1 MSSRPRYPRRMAPSP
16 PPGPSSIAERV
27 IAERMMV
34 VAMAGG
40 LVLYAAL
47 ALLAHRW
54 ISGLVAPLVAALMV
68 ARHPR
73 ASFSA
78 YVFLSALALRGLIAG
93 AWPLALFGGAAI
105 VVMQMPPA
113 VRAWPRV
120 AAGRTRAAGDASST

>member
-1 MSSRPRYPRRMAPSP
+1 MAPSP

-34 VAMAGG
+34 VALAGG

-54 ISGLVAPLVAALMV
+54 ISGLVAPLVAALLV

-73 ASFSA
+73 ARISA

-93 AWPLALFGGAAI
+93 AWPLALFGGAGDEPEI
-105 VVMQMPPA
+105 
-113 VRAWPRV
+113 
-120 AAGRTRAAGDASST
+120 GR